1 MTGYSGGIKNLFGT
15 IPGLE
20 KPQLHYRWPD
30 IDDFSRML
38 LEVAQTVNPQL
49 TVIDAID
56 AMEGNGPTGGTV
68 RPMHML
74 FAARDFYT
82 GLFRRKADGTGSHG
96 SLDDPSGGGKRSGP
110 SG

>member
-1 MTGYSGGIKNLFGT
+1 MTGYSGGIKNMFGT

-68 RPMHML
+68 RPVS
-74 FAARDFYT
+74 YT
-82 GLFRRKADGTGSHG
+82 HLSRPHVREPYVPNRRRSH
-96 SLDDPSGGGKRSGP
+96 LYREPP
-110 SG
+110 A